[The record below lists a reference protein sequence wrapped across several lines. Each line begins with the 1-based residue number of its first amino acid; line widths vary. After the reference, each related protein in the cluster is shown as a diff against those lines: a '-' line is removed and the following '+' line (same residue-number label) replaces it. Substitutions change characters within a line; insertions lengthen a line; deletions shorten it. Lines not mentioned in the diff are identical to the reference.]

1 MLKSSS
7 AWMALMSLTAVAVE
21 LVLDHVKQTAV
32 QPLDQ
37 LKRFH
42 VKGTDRLTAI
52 VGYGSGLR
60 RRTRI
65 DHCLCLS
72 FVAR

>member
-1 MLKSSS
+1 
-7 AWMALMSLTAVAVE
+7 MALMSRTAVAVE

-37 LKRFH
+37 LQGFH
-42 VKGTDRLTAI
+42 VEGTDRLAAI
-52 VGYGSGLR
+52 VGYNGGLR